1 MKQNKKRSTN
11 ISEKMR
17 SNNGIAVLIPSYN
30 RPEILEVTLPSW
42 LNSEGVSKVF
52 IMAQASSKDILEK
65 YKNIISKYEKSGKL
79 VCKLILKKLGSI
91 KARNVLLEMAS
102 KYNYK
107 YVVMIEDDMFQLDK
121 KSLLMMIRDLELDN
135 KIGLVGGKI
144 IVNKRRMDP
153 DFFLNLPLNLADLIS
168 RLTGYIFLDIK
179 HGPRYAEY
187 LPQFFMIK
195 KEVLD
200 KGMRYDENFDT
211 PTGFREESDFQLQ
224 IKHLG
229 YSLLYDPRVRIFHLA
244 VESGGNRPKISI
256 EERMFWKARNHTLFI
271 LKWNKSILKRLWYI
285 MLSTLILSV
294 YRMWCLLWIFKGVKD
309 AIHNFCENPRLFKM
323 LRKS

>member
-79 VCKLILKKLGSI
+79 VCKLILKKLGSV
-91 KARNVLLEMAS
+91 KARNILLEMAS
-102 KYNYK
+102 KYNYR
-107 YVVMIEDDMFQLDK
+107 YIVMIDDDLLQLDK
-121 KSLLMMIRDLELDN
+121 KSLMIMIRDLELDN
-135 KIGLVGGKI
+135 KIGVVGGRV
-144 IVNKRRMDP
+144 IVSKRRRDP

-168 RLTGYIFLDIK
+168 RLTGYIFVDAK
-179 HGPRYAEY
+179 HGPRYVEY
-187 LPQFFMIK
+187 MPGFFMIK

-200 KGMRYDENFDT
+200 KGVRYDEIFNT

-229 YSLLYDPRVRIFHLA
+229 YRLFYDPRVYVVHLTT
-244 VESGGNRPKISI
+244 EIGGNRPKISMRGRI
-256 EERMFWKARNHTLFI
+256 FWKAHNHTIFI
-271 LKWNKSILKRLWYI
+271 LRWNKSTVKRIWY
-285 MLSTLILSV
+285 LFFSVLILTL
-294 YRMWCLLWIFKGVKD
+294 YRMWYILSILKGT
-309 AIHNFCENPRLFKM
+309 
-323 LRKS
+323 KSGLITFNAQVDKIKICK